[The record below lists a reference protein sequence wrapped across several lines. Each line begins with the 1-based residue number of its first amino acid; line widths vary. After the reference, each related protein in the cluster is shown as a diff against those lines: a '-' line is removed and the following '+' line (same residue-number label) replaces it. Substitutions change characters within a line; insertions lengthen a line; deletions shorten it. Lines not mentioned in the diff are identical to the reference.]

1 MAITC
6 DHVPR
11 HPRTPATFYSRVAIL
26 IPAYNE
32 ARHLPRVIEA
42 CRALRPALVLVIDD
56 CSTDNTADVLA
67 AVSGVDDNDVR
78 VMGLRNPYNLGK
90 QGTVRRGLR
99 LLAPCDDLDAV
110 ALMDGDGQHDAR
122 ELPRLATLL
131 DAGYDCVI
139 GARSREE
146 MPPQRKL
153 ANWLVNSSFAVLA
166 GVHFA
171 DVQSG
176 LRLYT
181 KELADMLGRRLS
193 VSGGFALEHESLSVL
208 ADHAC
213 RSGRTLRLAAAP
225 ISCAYGEAV
234 SSIGPGHIAQLAW
247 ETVRQACRIRG
258 AAQAGQV
265 IKQRQTTM
273 PATVEVSK

>member
-1 MAITC
+1 MAIIC

-11 HPRTPATFYSRVAIL
+11 HPSPPTTFSGRVAIL

-56 CSTDNTADVLA
+56 CSTDDSADVLA
-67 AVSGVDDNDVR
+67 AAAGVDEDGVR
-78 VMGLRNPYNLGK
+78 VMALRNPYNLGK

-99 LLAPCDDLDAV
+99 LLAPCDDLHAV

-131 DAGYDCVI
+131 DSGYDAVI
-139 GARSREE
+139 GARSREQ

-181 KELADMLGRRLS
+181 KELADVLGRRLS
-193 VSGGFALEHESLSVL
+193 LDGGFALEHESLSTL
-208 ADHAC
+208 ADHA
-213 RSGRTLRLAAAP
+213 RRRGRTLRYAAAP
-225 ISCAYGEAV
+225 ISCAYGDAV
-234 SSIGPGHIAQLAW
+234 SSIGPGHIVQLAY
-247 ETVRQACRIRG
+247 ETVRQAARIRG

-265 IKQRQTTM
+265 KKVSRASM
-273 PATVEVSK
+273 PATVEVIK

>member
-1 MAITC
+1 MAIIC

-11 HPRTPATFYSRVAIL
+11 HPSPPTTFSGRVAIL

-56 CSTDNTADVLA
+56 CSTDDSADVLA
-67 AVSGVDDNDVR
+67 AAAGVDEDGVR
-78 VMGLRNPYNLGK
+78 VMALRNPYNLGK

-99 LLAPCDDLDAV
+99 LLAPCDDLHAV

-131 DAGYDCVI
+131 DSGYDAVI
-139 GARSREE
+139 GARSREQ

-153 ANWLVNSSFAVLA
+153 ANWLVNSSFAVFA

-171 DVQSG
+171 TCSPGCGSTPRSWPTCSDGGCRWTAASPSSTSLCRPWPITPAV
-176 LRLYT
+176 
-181 KELADMLGRRLS
+181 AAGRCATPPRPS
-193 VSGGFALEHESLSVL
+193 
-208 ADHAC
+208 
-213 RSGRTLRLAAAP
+213 AAP
-225 ISCAYGEAV
+225 TAM
-234 SSIGPGHIAQLAW
+234 
-247 ETVRQACRIRG
+247 R
-258 AAQAGQV
+258 
-265 IKQRQTTM
+265 
-273 PATVEVSK
+273 